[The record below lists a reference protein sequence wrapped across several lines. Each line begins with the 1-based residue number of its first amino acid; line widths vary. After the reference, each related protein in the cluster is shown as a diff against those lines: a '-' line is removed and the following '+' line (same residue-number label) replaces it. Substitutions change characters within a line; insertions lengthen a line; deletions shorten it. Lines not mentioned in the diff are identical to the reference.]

1 MQKKDYDLLYLKTQC
16 KRIVVLLNKNKDA
29 DIIEHLRTKESMNA
43 YLKDLIRK
51 DMMKDKENE

>member
-1 MQKKDYDLLYLKTQC
+1 
-16 KRIVVLLNKNKDA
+16 VLLNKSKDA
-29 DIIEHLRTKESMNA
+29 DIIEHLQSKESMNA

>member
-1 MQKKDYDLLYLKTQC
+1 MSKKDYDLTYLKTQC
-16 KRIVVLLNKNKDA
+16 RRIIVLLNKSKDA
-29 DIIEHLRTKESMNA
+29 DIIEHLQSKESMNA

>member
-1 MQKKDYDLLYLKTQC
+1 MSKKDYDLTYLKTQC

-43 YLKDLIRK
+43 YLKELIRK
-51 DMMKDKENE
+51 DMMKESEE